1 MFVIN
6 IDRRSPTL
14 SDTLS
19 SSLSHSHTHTPIYIY
34 SLAHTHTPLSPLIY
48 RFLSFLNLSVS
59 FSFLFYCSVLKLDSL
74 VNRPAANKTSSVE
87 DYSFAGMM
95 AASKQAVTAI
105 ARQSLS
111 ARELFVGTMNTICR
125 IVNMEVVS
133 YQVAD
138 QLTQTILA
146 ICNKTM
152 IASTATLP
160 PPRLMV
166 YLFLLL
172 IIIVN
177 YGVWGKWGVNFSLV
191 YLNMYAIFTF
201 FLGIPLAQQ
210 ILFQCY
216 ASSILRGRA
225 KF

>member
-1 MFVIN
+1 MFIIN
-6 IDRRSPTL
+6 INRRSPTL

-34 SLAHTHTPLSPLIY
+34 IYIYYILSCSHTHTPLSPLIY
-48 RFLSFLNLSVS
+48 RFIFSLNLSVS

-74 VNRPAANKTSSVE
+74 VNRPAAIQKSGVE
-87 DYSFAGMM
+87 DYTFGGMM
-95 AASKQAVTAI
+95 AASKKAVTAI

-111 ARELFVGTMNTICR
+111 GRELFVGTMNTICR

-138 QLTQTILA
+138 QLTQAILA

-152 IASTATLP
+152 VASTATLP

-166 YLFLLL
+166 YLFLLF

-177 YGVWGKWGVNFSLV
+177 YGVWGK
-191 YLNMYAIFTF
+191 
-201 FLGIPLAQQ
+201 
-210 ILFQCY
+210 
-216 ASSILRGRA
+216 
-225 KF
+225 

>member
-1 MFVIN
+1 
-6 IDRRSPTL
+6 
-14 SDTLS
+14 
-19 SSLSHSHTHTPIYIY
+19 
-34 SLAHTHTPLSPLIY
+34 
-48 RFLSFLNLSVS
+48 
-59 FSFLFYCSVLKLDSL
+59 
-74 VNRPAANKTSSVE
+74 
-87 DYSFAGMM
+87 M

-216 ASSILRGRA
+216 APFSAVAQNSKRAHGDNDDDVDEDQETPVERQEETRREEQVAHKKHAAAANMFPLVQKIVPGRPKETRCA
-225 KF
+225 LFIYRT